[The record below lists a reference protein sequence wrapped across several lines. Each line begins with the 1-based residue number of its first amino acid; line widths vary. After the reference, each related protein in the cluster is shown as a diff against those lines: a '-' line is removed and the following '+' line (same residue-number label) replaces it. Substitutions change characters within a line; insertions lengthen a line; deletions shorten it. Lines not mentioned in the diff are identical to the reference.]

1 MQIYDRLIWEDD
13 FDSSDLD
20 MSKWSFRTGNWQV
33 TPDGKPVA
41 PGWGNHELQYYT
53 DGGKNIRLDG
63 SCLSL
68 IARREDS
75 PRQFGQIYRYTSARI
90 DTRNKFSFTYGR
102 IEFRASCPVGAGLWP
117 AVWMLP
123 EGEEYGPWAASGE
136 LDLLETKGRLPD
148 RIFGTIHYGGTHP
161 LNTLQEYTSALPEGA
176 GIDSFHVYEVIWE
189 PGSISWLVDGRTYAE
204 TRAWSSKAPGIEY
217 PAPFDRPFYLLINL
231 AVGGS
236 FDAQA
241 AGRVTTNLP
250 AEFRLDYI
258 RIYQ

>member
-1 MQIYDRLIWEDD
+1 MRMYNKLIWEDD
-13 FDSSDLD
+13 FDGSELD
-20 MSKWSFRTGNWQV
+20 MTKWSFRTGNWQV
-33 TPDGKPVA
+33 APDGTPVV
-41 PGWGNHELQYYT
+41 PGWGNQELQYYT

-63 SCLSL
+63 SCLNL

-75 PRQFGQIYRYTSARI
+75 PEQFGQRYMYTSARI

-136 LDLLETKGRLPD
+136 LDLLEAKGRLPD
-148 RIFGTIHYGGTHP
+148 RIFGTIHYGGAYP
-161 LNTLQEYTSALPEGA
+161 LNTHQEYTADLPAGA
-176 GIDSFHVYEVIWE
+176 GIDSFHVYEVVWE
-189 PGSISWLVDGRTYAE
+189 LGSITWLVDGRAYAG
-204 TRAWSSKAPGIEY
+204 TTSWKSKAPGIKP
-217 PAPFDRPFYLLINL
+217 PAPFDKPFYLLINL

-236 FDAQA
+236 FDEQA
-241 AGRVTTNLP
+241 MGRVTADLP

-258 RIYQ
+258 RIFQ